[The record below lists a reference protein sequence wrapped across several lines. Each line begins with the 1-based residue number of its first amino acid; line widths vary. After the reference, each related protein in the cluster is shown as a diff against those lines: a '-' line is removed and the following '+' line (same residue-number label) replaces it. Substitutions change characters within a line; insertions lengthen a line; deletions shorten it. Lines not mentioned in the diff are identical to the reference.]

1 MRKLSD
7 ILMAENKKEDE
18 HRAVFK
24 ETDPTL
30 PFPNDTIAALK
41 REINTGAKDLEI
53 DWPNTIE
60 LVDHAFKVL
69 KVPKPKL
76 SQKSR
81 WDQYNTLIAYAVRQL
96 YDARGPAGSWRSV
109 SSK

>member
-7 ILMAENKKEDE
+7 IISENKKENE

-24 ETDPTL
+24 ETDPAL

-41 REINTGAKDLEI
+41 REINTGAKDLET
-53 DWPNTIE
+53 DWQSAIE
-60 LVDHAFKVL
+60 LADHAFKTL
-69 KVPKPKL
+69 EVPKPSP

-81 WDQYNTLIAYAVRQL
+81 WDQYNTLIADSVRQL
-96 YDARGPAGSWRSV
+96 YDARGPAGSWRTTADN
-109 SSK
+109 